1 MTVPIS
7 EQLDLCHHDPKDP
20 HPGLT
25 AAQKMKAAAEIVGKL
40 DEDDL
45 GRLLAIMGVVPCKAK
60 QQRVE
65 QVLILLGGDIHSLRS
80 HDAELARWQAQSA
93 AMPEDAEKPEPVSPH
108 RYLIQA
114 RFPGQS
120 DRSFIVGQ
128 PLTDFDRAMQDANSL
143 PTEWS
148 ELFVLVQDDTGRIVR
163 EVKVRG

>member
-1 MTVPIS
+1 MTVPII
-7 EQLDLCHHDPKDP
+7 EHLDLCYDDPNDP

-60 QQRVE
+60 QERVE
-65 QVLILLGGDIHSLRS
+65 QLLILLGGDIHSLRS
-80 HDAELARWQAQSA
+80 YGSELARWQARSA
-93 AMPEDAEKPEPVSPH
+93 AMPAEKREREPVSAH

-143 PTEWS
+143 PTEWT
-148 ELFVLVQDDTGRIVR
+148 ELYVLVQDDTGRTVR
-163 EVKVRG
+163 EIKVRG

>member
-1 MTVPIS
+1 MSVPIS
-7 EQLDLCHHDPKDP
+7 EHLDLCYQDPKDP

-25 AAQKMKAAAEIVGKL
+25 AAQRMKAAAEIVGKL

-45 GRLLAIMGVVPCKAK
+45 GRLLAIMGVVPCKVK
-60 QQRVE
+60 QERVE
-65 QVLILLGGDIHSLRS
+65 QLLILLGGDIHSLRS
-80 HDAELARWQAQSA
+80 HDAELARWQARSA
-93 AMPEDAEKPEPVSPH
+93 AMPSETCEREPVSKN

-114 RFPGQS
+114 RFLGQS

-128 PLTDFDRAMQDANSL
+128 PLTDFDTAMQDANSL